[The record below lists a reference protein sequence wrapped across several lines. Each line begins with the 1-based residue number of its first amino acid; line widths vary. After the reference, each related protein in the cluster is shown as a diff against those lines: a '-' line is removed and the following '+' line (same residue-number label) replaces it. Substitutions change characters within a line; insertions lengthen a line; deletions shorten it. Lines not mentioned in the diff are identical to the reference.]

1 MEGEV
6 LGQSTTVL
14 RRQVGEFVLDGRQIV
29 LRLPAHTGRRGHA
42 AAAEPV
48 RRPSTVSANVLHVLV
63 ESSSTERPLS
73 LIA

>member
-6 LGQSTTVL
+6 LEQRAAVL
-14 RRQVGEFVLDGRQIV
+14 GRQVGQFVLDRRQIV
-29 LRLPAHTGRRGHA
+29 LRLPAHAGRRGHA